1 MKMIF
6 LTIGFL
12 VGVVFATKYPYMAD
26 TISAWVQTNPVLTG
40 LMR

>member
-26 TISAWVQTNPVLTG
+26 TISAWVQTTPVLTG